1 MKIETLNPE
10 VAQSKGIAQE
20 LRAFVETPRRGAS
33 TVPDIK
39 SGDSLNLSVNFPSA
53 GKNISALLSS
63 LIEML
68 KRPDVG
74 AGLAPAQDGQPQGL
88 PLLKNLFYKGE
99 EPLSFLKNFIE
110 NSGLLYEAKIAKGD
124 IQGAED
130 DLKGLLLRVIEKK
143 GEQSETGKNARI
155 LLNDIEARQLLN
167 IKGKEEGVF
176 YLQVPVSL
184 PQGASTAEVYVRRD
198 GKGKGGY
205 KDDSY
210 RIGFEIDLREAGV
223 VSMDV
228 LVGRR
233 GKDATCY
240 VSTVAENAEFREFL
254 DSQLPELAE
263 RLSGYGMRLNL
274 RDGVDNG

>member
-1 MKIETLNPE
+1 MALKIETSNPATSHALPGKE
-10 VAQSKGIAQE
+10 N
-20 LRAFVETPRRGAS
+20 VEALKAS
-33 TVPDIK
+33 ILPKETVGTAHPAP
-39 SGDSLNLSVNFPSA
+39 SGDSLNISINFPSA

-143 GEQSETGKNARI
+143 GEQSETGKSARV

-210 RIGFEIDLREAGV
+210 RIGFEIDLREAGL
-223 VSMDV
+223 VSIDV
-228 LVGRR
+228 LVGRKGR
-233 GKDATCY
+233 DATCY
-240 VSTVAENAEFREFL
+240 LSAMAENAEFLEFMRGC
-254 DSQLPELAE
+254 LPELSE
-263 RLSGYGMRLNL
+263 RLAGYGMRM
-274 RDGVDNG
+274 VPPSP